1 VTELLVV
8 AGEPSGDRAGAR
20 VLAELG
26 PTVRSFGIGG
36 PALEAMG
43 LDIVAHVSHLTTMG
57 VSEVA
62 SRALRIAGELLRVA
76 RLAKKRRPAA
86 ALLIGYSDFNARLAP
101 ILRQR
106 GTRVLWYSP
115 PQVWAWRAHRV
126 AKIKESVDALAVIL
140 PFEEAFW
147 RARGAPA
154 RYVGHPVVEVK
165 PLSRADARA
174 ALGLTPAASAI
185 AILPGSRPHEVR
197 RLLQPMLAA
206 YETVRRDRASVD
218 ARLLLAPGLDQST
231 RDFAIA
237 AARRERLACADV
249 DPLSG
254 AYQYL
259 SAFDAA
265 LCASGTASLEAAL
278 ARAMPVVAYRV
289 GLLTEMVV
297 RPKLSTPH
305 IGLPNILLGRAVF
318 PELLQRDVAERP
330 LARALA
336 RVLDARAAL
345 TAACEELD
353 VILRPPD
360 GAPSP
365 SRAVAG
371 MLEAWL

>member
-1 VTELLVV
+1 VKDLLVV

-26 PTVRSFGIGG
+26 SGVRAFGIGG

-43 LDIVAHVSHLTTMG
+43 IDLVAHVAYVTTMG
-57 VSEVA
+57 VSELA
-62 SRALRIAGELLRVA
+62 SRAFRVTSELVRIT
-76 RLAKKRRPAA
+76 RLAKKRKPAA
-86 ALLIGYSDFNARLAP
+86 ALLVGYSEFNARLAP
-101 ILRQR
+101 TLKRQ

-115 PQVWAWRAHRV
+115 PQIWAWRAQR
-126 AKIKESVDALAVIL
+126 AAAIKDSVDALAVIL

-154 RYVGHPVVEVK
+154 RYVGHPVLEV
-165 PLSRADARA
+165 PTLPRAEARI

-197 RLLQPMLAA
+197 RLLDPMLAA

-218 ARLLLAPGLDQST
+218 ARVLLAPGLDEST
-231 RDFAIA
+231 RTFAITT
-237 AARRERLACADV
+237 ARRERVACADL

-259 SAFDAA
+259 PAFDAA

-278 ARAMPVVAYRV
+278 AHAMPVIAYRV
-289 GLLTEMVV
+289 GLVTELVV
-297 RPKLSTPH
+297 RPKLKTPF
-305 IGLPNILLGRAVF
+305 IGLPNVLLGNATF
-318 PELLQRDVAERP
+318 PELLQRDVTPRA

-336 RVLDARAAL
+336 RVLDARTAL
-345 TAACEELD
+345 GAACDE
-353 VILRPPD
+353 IAAMLRPPA
-360 GAPSP
+360 GAATP
-365 SRAVAG
+365 SRAVAS
-371 MLEAWL
+371 MLEPWL

>member
-1 VTELLVV
+1 MKELLVV

-26 PTVRSFGIGG
+26 SAVRSFGIGG

-43 LDIVAHVSHLTTMG
+43 LDIVAHVSRVTTMG

-62 SRALRIAGELLRVA
+62 SRALRIASELLRVS
-76 RLAKKRRPAA
+76 RLAKKRCPSA

-101 ILRQR
+101 ILKRR

-126 AKIKESVDALAVIL
+126 GKIKESVDALAVIL
-140 PFEEAFW
+140 PFEEAVW
-147 RARGAPA
+147 RAQGAPA
-154 RYVGHPVVEVK
+154 RYVGHPVIEVT
-165 PLSRADARA
+165 PLGRAEART

-197 RLLQPMLAA
+197 RLLEPMLAA

-237 AARRERLACADV
+237 AARRERLVCVDV
-249 DPLSG
+249 DPLAG

-259 SAFDAA
+259 RAFDAA

-289 GLLTEMVV
+289 GLLTELVV
-297 RPKLSTPH
+297 RPKLLTPH
-305 IGLPNILLGRAVF
+305 IGLPNVLLGRAAF
-318 PELLQRDVAERP
+318 PELLQREVAERP
-330 LARALA
+330 LSRALA
-336 RVLDARAAL
+336 RVLDARSAL
-345 TAACEELD
+345 ASACDELD
-353 VILRPPD
+353 AILRPPD
-360 GAPSP
+360 GAATP
-365 SRAVAG
+365 SRAVAS
-371 MLEAWL
+371 MLETWL